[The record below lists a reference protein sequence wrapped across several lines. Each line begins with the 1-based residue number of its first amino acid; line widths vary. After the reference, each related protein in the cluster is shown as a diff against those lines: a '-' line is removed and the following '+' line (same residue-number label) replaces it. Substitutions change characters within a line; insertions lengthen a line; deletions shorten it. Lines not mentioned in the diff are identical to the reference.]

1 MPKVLFFQTLTA
13 ESMRLAFDIAK
24 THLLSK
30 PKQTLIAMLGV
41 TFGIGMFI
49 AMVSLMTGLNN
60 FTEELTMTS
69 SPDIHIYHDVTE
81 SRQSIIESIN
91 NRGINIIY
99 HQKPKNET
107 PKLRNALQI
116 AELIRKENEVI
127 GVAPSIS
134 SQVFYNY
141 GPVQLNGA
149 ILGVDIIEENKLF
162 NLRQKMRE
170 GRIEDL
176 KANHDGIIMGRGLAR
191 KLNIR
196 TGDRVVITTPQ
207 GYTMTL
213 KLVGIFQMGLGAVD
227 NVRSYAN
234 LSTVQTILQ
243 QDHFYI
249 TDINIKLRDLHKATM
264 IAPRFQKV
272 FGYKAE
278 DWETANAT
286 FLTGNIIR
294 NILTYSVSI
303 TLLIVAG
310 FGIYNILNMTIMNK
324 MKDIAILKAMGF
336 AGKDVKRIFM
346 IQSLVIGLFGSV
358 MGLMIG
364 YALSV
369 LISKAPFNGGDFITI
384 DHLPVNFSPTYYVV
398 GIVFGVA
405 TTSLAGYL
413 PSRKAAHVDPIEILR
428 GQ

>member
-1 MPKVLFFQTLTA
+1 MK
-13 ESMRLAFDIAK
+13 LALDIAK
-24 THLLSK
+24 THLTSK
-30 PKQTLIAMLGV
+30 PKQTIIAMLGV

-81 SRQSIIESIN
+81 GRPSILEQVN
-91 NRGINIIY
+91 HEGINKVH

-107 PKLRNALQI
+107 AKLRNAMQI
-116 AELIRKENEVI
+116 AELIRKDKRVT

-141 GPVQLNGA
+141 GPVQLSGN
-149 ILGVDIIEENKLF
+149 ILGVDILEEDKLF
-162 NLRQKMRE
+162 GLKDKMKS

-176 KANHDGIIMGRGLAR
+176 KANHDGIIMGKGLAR
-191 KLNIR
+191 KLNAQ
-196 TGDRVVITTPQ
+196 TGDRIVITTPQ

-213 KLVGIFQMGLGAVD
+213 KVVGIFQMGLGAID
-227 NVRSYAN
+227 NIRSYAN

-243 QDHFYI
+243 QDHLYI
-249 TDINIKLRDLHKATM
+249 TDINIKLADLNQAKA
-264 IAPRFQKV
+264 ISPDYQKM

-310 FGIYNILNMTIMNK
+310 FGIYNILNMTIYNK

-336 AGKDVKRIFM
+336 AGKDVKQIFM
-346 IQSLVIGLFGSV
+346 IQSLVIGFIGSV
-358 MGLMIG
+358 MGLLIG
-364 YALSV
+364 YGLSS
-369 LISKAPFNGGDFITI
+369 LIAQAPFNGGDFISL
-384 DHLPVNFSPTYYVV
+384 DHFPVNFDPKYYII
-398 GIVFGVA
+398 GIVFGV
-405 TTSLAGYL
+405 TTTAFAGYM
-413 PSRKAAHVDPIEILR
+413 PSRKASKIDPIEILR

>member
-1 MPKVLFFQTLTA
+1 MKLVA
-13 ESMRLAFDIAK
+13 EIAK

-30 PKQTLIAMLGV
+30 PKQTIVAMMGV

-69 SPDIHIYHDVTE
+69 SPDIHIYNDVTE
-81 SRQSIIESIN
+81 GRPSIIEQVN
-91 NRGINIIY
+91 NNGFNVIH

-107 PKLRNALQI
+107 SKIRNAIQI
-116 AELIRKENEVI
+116 AELIRKDPRVK

-141 GPVQLNGA
+141 GPVQLSGN
-149 ILGVDIIEENKLF
+149 ILGVDILEEDKLF
-162 NLRQKMRE
+162 GLRAKMKA

-191 KLNIR
+191 KLNVSV
-196 TGDRVVITTPQ
+196 GDRVVMTTPQ

-213 KLVGIFQMGLGAVD
+213 KVVGIFQMGIGTVD

-234 LSTVQTILQ
+234 ISTVQTILQ

-249 TDINIKLRDLHKATM
+249 TDINIKLHNINLAKS
-264 IAPRFQKV
+264 IAPKMFEMY
-272 FGYKAE
+272 GYKSE

-286 FLTGNIIR
+286 FLTGSIIR

-310 FGIYNILNMTIMNK
+310 FGIYNILNMTIYNK

-336 AGKDVKRIFM
+336 AGNDVKLIFM
-346 IQSLVIGLFGSV
+346 IQSLVIGFIGSV
-358 MGLMIG
+358 LGLIIG
-364 YALSV
+364 FALSS
-369 LISKAPFNGGDFITI
+369 LIAQAPFDGGDFISI
-384 DHLPVNFSPTYYVV
+384 DRLPVNFDPKYYII
-398 GIVFGVA
+398 GIVFGVL
-405 TTSLAGYL
+405 TTAFAGYM
-413 PSRKAAHVDPIEILR
+413 PSRKASKIDPIEILR

>member
-1 MPKVLFFQTLTA
+1 MKLVI
-13 ESMRLAFDIAK
+13 EIAR
-24 THLLSK
+24 THLISK
-30 PKQTLIAMLGV
+30 PKQTIIAMLGV

-81 SRQSIIESIN
+81 GRTSIIEEVN
-91 NRGINIIY
+91 GHGINKIH

-116 AELIRKENEVI
+116 AELVRKDERVN
-127 GVAPSIS
+127 GVAPYLS

-141 GPVQLNGA
+141 GPVQLNGN
-149 ILGVDIIEENKLF
+149 ILGVDILEEDKLF
-162 NLRQKMRE
+162 GLREKMKA

-176 KANHDGIIMGRGLAR
+176 KANHDGIIMGKGLAR
-191 KLNIR
+191 KLNVQN
-196 TGDRVVITTPQ
+196 GDRVVITTPK
-207 GYTMTL
+207 GNTMTL
-213 KLVGIFQMGLGAVD
+213 KVVGIFQMGLGAID

-234 LSTVQTILQ
+234 LATVQTILQ
-243 QDHFYI
+243 QDHLYI
-249 TDINIKLRDLHKATM
+249 TDINIKLRDLTLAKT
-264 IAPRFQKV
+264 IAPELQKM

-294 NILTYSVSI
+294 NILTYSVSF
-303 TLLIVAG
+303 TLLVVAG
-310 FGIYNILNMTIMNK
+310 FGIYNILNMTIYNK

-336 AGKDVKRIFM
+336 AGKDVKQIFM
-346 IQSLVIGLFGSV
+346 IQSLVIGFIGSLL
-358 MGLMIG
+358 GLAIG
-364 YALSV
+364 YGLSS
-369 LISKAPFNGGDFITI
+369 LIAQAPFNGGDFISL
-384 DHLPVNFSPTYYVV
+384 DHFPVNFNPKYYVI
-398 GIVFGVA
+398 GIVFGV
-405 TTSLAGYL
+405 TTTAFAGYM
-413 PSRKAAHVDPIEILR
+413 PSRKASKVDPIEILR

>member
-1 MPKVLFFQTLTA
+1 MT
-13 ESMRLAFDIAK
+13 LAFDIAK

-91 NRGINIIY
+91 SNGINVIH

-116 AELIRKENEVI
+116 AELIRKETEVI

-141 GPVQLNGA
+141 GPVQLNGS

-162 NLRQKMRE
+162 NLREKMKE

-191 KLNIR
+191 KLNIK

-213 KLVGIFQMGLGAVD
+213 KVVGLFQMGLGAVD

-249 TDINIKLRDLHKATM
+249 TDINIKLRDLHQATS
-264 IAPRFQKV
+264 IAPRFQRV

-278 DWETANAT
+278 DWQTANAT

-303 TLLIVAG
+303 TLLVVAG

-346 IQSLVIGLFGSV
+346 IQSLVIGVFGSI
-358 MGLMIG
+358 MGLVIG

-369 LISKAPFNGGDFITI
+369 LISKAPFNGGDFISL
-384 DHLPVNFSPTYYVV
+384 DHLPVNFSPTYYLI

>member
-1 MPKVLFFQTLTA
+1 MKLVL
-13 ESMRLAFDIAK
+13 EIAK
-24 THLLSK
+24 THLTSK
-30 PKQTLIAMLGV
+30 PKQTIIAMLGV

-60 FTEELTMTS
+60 FTEQLTMTS

-81 SRQSIIESIN
+81 SRATIIEQVN
-91 NRGINIIY
+91 ARGTNLVH

-107 PKLRNALQI
+107 PKLRNALQMT
-116 AELIRKENEVI
+116 ELIRKDKRVI

-141 GPVQLNGA
+141 GPVQLNGN
-149 ILGVDIIEENKLF
+149 ILGVDIIEEDKLF
-162 NLRQKMRE
+162 GLREKMKQ

-176 KANHDGIIMGRGLAR
+176 KANHDGIIMGKGLAR
-191 KLNIR
+191 KLNVQS
-196 TGDRVVITTPQ
+196 GDRVVITTPQ

-213 KLVGIFQMGLGAVD
+213 KVVGIFQMGLGAVD

-243 QDHFYI
+243 QDHLYI
-249 TDINIKLRDLHKATM
+249 TDINIKLQDLHQAKA
-264 IAPRFQKV
+264 ISPEFQKT
-272 FGYKAE
+272 FQYKAE

-310 FGIYNILNMTIMNK
+310 FGIYNILNMTIYNK

-336 AGKDVKRIFM
+336 AGKDVKQIFM
-346 IQSLVIGLFGSV
+346 IQSLVIGFIGSLL
-358 MGLMIG
+358 GLLIG
-364 YALSV
+364 YLLSS
-369 LISKAPFNGGDFITI
+369 LIAKAPFNGGDFISL
-384 DHLPVNFSPTYYVV
+384 DHFPVNFDPKYYII
-398 GIVFGVA
+398 GIVFGV
-405 TTSLAGYL
+405 TTTAFAGYM
-413 PSRKAAHVDPIEILR
+413 PSRKASKIDPIEILR